1 MNSSLANKAKL
12 IKLDK
17 KSIYL
22 RKLILIC
29 LKGEKRGHVGSA
41 MSLVEILRVL
51 YTKYIKKDKSKFILS
66 KGHGCLALY
75 AILYENKFIKKSD
88 LLSVGKFDSILGG
101 HPEHDKIKGVE
112 ISTGALGHGLP
123 IGVGMAIGSKIKK
136 DNKKYYVVC
145 GDGEINEGSIW
156 ESLLSASKHNLNNLV
171 LLIDYNKLQSY
182 GRINDVLELEPL
194 NKKFKSFNFN
204 VLEVNGHDTLQIDK
218 AIKLANKNVTKP
230 TVIICHTI
238 KGKGIKVAENNPSWH
253 HKSLLT
259 NKDLKDI
266 ENSLGK

>member
-1 MNSSLANKAKL
+1 
-12 IKLDK
+12 
-17 KSIYL
+17 
-22 RKLILIC
+22 
-29 LKGEKRGHVGSA
+29 
-41 MSLVEILRVL
+41 
-51 YTKYIKKDKSKFILS
+51 
-66 KGHGCLALY
+66 LALY

-218 AIKLANKNVTKP
+218 AIKLANKNLTKP